1 MPKPTNQL
9 AAALAVLLVLS
20 GCKLIDQRTFAPAP
34 AASSTGAAAR
44 IETRT
49 PLMTVVPGTKL
60 ATYEAL
66 LRAAVREAQARDP
79 KVSFDVISVVPGTG
93 TLAQQI
99 KAAEADRPAA
109 MDVAQALIAAGV
121 TDQRV
126 NLGARPDPSAH
137 SPDVRVYVR

>member
-79 KVSFDVISVVPGTG
+79 TVSFDVISVVPGTG